1 VPGARQTFHTAR
13 PASTRKRKASM
24 SCHKECRGFT
34 AAGRTCLTKA
44 PDCFAAGAHC
54 SASLPVCFFAT
65 GSQRPANRPAT
76 RAISSV
82 RTTPCYQK
90 LLLYPRQYTCTIKG
104 IFDGGIVQGT
114 VGPVVA
120 SE

>member
-1 VPGARQTFHTAR
+1 
-13 PASTRKRKASM
+13 
-24 SCHKECRGFT
+24 
-34 AAGRTCLTKA
+34 
-44 PDCFAAGAHC
+44 
-54 SASLPVCFFAT
+54 LPVCFFAT

-90 LLLYPRQYTCTIKG
+90 LMLYPRQYTCTIKG
-104 IFDGGIVQGT
+104 IFDGRIVQGT

-120 SE
+120 SDELDRKWKSAHRERGKTWKNA